1 MKTIFLAGGSGFI
14 GSTFLKKYN
23 HKYKFFV
30 LVRDKKKNLNNSKEK
45 NKNIIYLFFKNN
57 KQIDK
62 ILEKIKVDYFV
73 NLATF
78 YSNRNE
84 SADIKKIVLS
94 NILFPSLIIN
104 ALNKKNLKKIINIG
118 TMQEHYHNSQ
128 YFPYNFYAASKKS
141 FETLIEFYKRKYNK
155 IKFLNLKF
163 YETFSKKDNRNKI
176 LPIIKKK
183 HKKNILLDI
192 SSKNLS
198 LNFLHVDD
206 ICRAIDLLISKKIND
221 GNYQIQSKNFTNIVK
236 LIKKYN
242 KDNKNKINYKIYD
255 ENFVKIN
262 YKIKKLPYWKQTLFI
277 EDYFEKIINEKN

>member
-141 FETLIEFYKRKYNK
+141 FETLIEFYQRKYNK

-242 KDNKNKINYKIYD
+242 KDNKNKINYKIHD

>member
-242 KDNKNKINYKIYD
+242 KDNKNKINYKIHD

>member
-118 TMQEHYHNSQ
+118 TMQEHYQNSP

-242 KDNKNKINYKIYD
+242 NDNKNKINYKIHD
-255 ENFVKIN
+255 DNFFKIN

>member
-242 KDNKNKINYKIYD
+242 KDNENKINYKIHD

>member
-1 MKTIFLAGGSGFI
+1 MKSIFLVGASGFI
-14 GSTFLKKYN
+14 GNNFLNKYK

-30 LVRDKKKNLNNSKEK
+30 LLRGKKRNLIDDKD
-45 NKNIIYLFFKNN
+45 KNIFYIYFKND

-62 ILEKIKVDYFV
+62 LIENIKVDYFI

-78 YSNRNE
+78 YAKSHE
-84 SADIKKIVLS
+84 PADIKKIVLS

-104 ALNKKNLKKIINIG
+104 ALNKKNLKKIVNIG
-118 TMQEHYHNSQ
+118 TMQEHNENME
-128 YFPYNFYAASKKS
+128 YFPYNFYAASKRS
-141 FETLIEFYKRKYNK
+141 FETLIEFYKKKFHK

-176 LPIIKKK
+176 LPIIKKG
-183 HKKNILLDI
+183 HQNNFLIDI
-192 SSKNLS
+192 SCKRLS

-206 ICRAIDLLISKKIND
+206 ICSAIDILISKKINN
-221 GNYQIQSKNFTNIVK
+221 GNYQIKSKNFTNIVN

-242 KDNKNKINYKIYD
+242 KENKKKINYKIHND
-255 ENFVKIN
+255 NFFKIN
-262 YKIKKLPYWKQTLFI
+262 YKIKKLPYWKQKIFI

>member
-14 GSTFLKKYN
+14 GSTFLKKSN

-242 KDNKNKINYKIYD
+242 KDNENKINYKIHD

>member
-14 GSTFLKKYN
+14 GSNFLKRYN

-62 ILEKIKVDYFV
+62 ILENIKVDYFV

-118 TMQEHYHNSQ
+118 TMQEHYQNSQ

-141 FETLIEFYKRKYNK
+141 FETLIEFYKRKYDK

-163 YETFSKKDNRNKI
+163 FENFSKKDNRNKI

-192 SSKNLS
+192 SGQNLS

-206 ICRAIDLLISKKIND
+206 ICRAIDILISKKIND

-242 KDNKNKINYKIYD
+242 NDNKNKINYKIHD
-255 ENFVKIN
+255 DNFFKIN
-262 YKIKKLPYWKQTLFI
+262 YKIKKLPHWKQTLFI

>member
-1 MKTIFLAGGSGFI
+1 
-14 GSTFLKKYN
+14 
-23 HKYKFFV
+23 
-30 LVRDKKKNLNNSKEK
+30 
-45 NKNIIYLFFKNN
+45 
-57 KQIDK
+57 
-62 ILEKIKVDYFV
+62 
-73 NLATF
+73 
-78 YSNRNE
+78 
-84 SADIKKIVLS
+84 
-94 NILFPSLIIN
+94 
-104 ALNKKNLKKIINIG
+104 
-118 TMQEHYHNSQ
+118 MQEHYHNSQ

-242 KDNKNKINYKIYD
+242 KDNENKINYKIHD